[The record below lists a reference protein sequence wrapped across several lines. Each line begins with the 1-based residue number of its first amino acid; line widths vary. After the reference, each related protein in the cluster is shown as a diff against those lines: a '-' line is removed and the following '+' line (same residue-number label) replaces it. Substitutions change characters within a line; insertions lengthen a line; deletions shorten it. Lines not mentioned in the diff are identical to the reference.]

1 MVGLARK
8 ILISAAADGLVLQP
22 LSSKKDHRPPASP
35 IKLKYGDAAISNN
48 HVSREVP
55 SDAITKPNASFES
68 FGIVGLITVPP
79 HSYLVTI
86 TRRQQVAVVR
96 GRPVYVVTEVALT
109 PCSSQS
115 EAAEAIARTA
125 AHLKRASDAPA
136 AGGSSATDTSSA
148 GDSDDNDESSAPVP
162 VAASDDVSD
171 AAAEEEPDDSRGR
184 PRSITSIASDVMTK
198 KGGYGRFAQR
208 WFSRGGW
215 MQDQKRSMGLSNGPP
230 AAAGGSDGGDSKKG
244 GVPSPEG
251 PVVAG
256 AGDGVK
262 TTEAAAKSATTGSA
276 AALLPKLLRTTQI
289 LFGTSRSFFFSYD
302 HDITRS
308 LSSQPLDA
316 AQSEIP
322 LCRRVDPVFW
332 WNRHVS
338 QRLVEAGADAFV
350 LPLMQGF
357 VGQRTFVVDSDPPQ
371 VDEGVK
377 DSLELS
383 DLRSRPQSGTA
394 SPQSER
400 TSESLN
406 RRSSEKVFDITVIS
420 RRSVKRAGLRYLRRG
435 VDDNGNTANFVET
448 EQILSPAEGGAADKT
463 YSFTQI
469 RGSIPLFFVQSPY
482 SLKPAPVIQHSPES
496 NYQALKKQF
505 SMLKKQYGSLQ
516 IVNLVEKHGTEASIG
531 EQYEKCI
538 KRLNEESGPDGAVP
552 FEWFDFHSEC
562 RGMKFENVSKLVD
575 ILRKQLER
583 FGSTVESSGEIISRQ
598 AGVLRTNCMDCLDRT
613 NVCQSSF
620 AKFMLDLQLSQQGFD
635 MSAQRDQETS
645 WFNTLWADNGDSI
658 SKQYASTA
666 AMKGDY
672 TRTKKRDVRGA
683 LTDIGLSV
691 NRLWSGMINDFFV
704 QTTIDFLLGNVTALV
719 FDEFEVNMMSQDP
732 AVSMQRMREQAIELC
747 QKRVVA
753 DEKEEFIGG
762 WTMLTPH
769 TSDSLTAQPFEEAVL
784 LLTDVAMYLCRFD
797 WNLDKVSSFERVE
810 LGSVKKVKFG
820 AYVTSTTA
828 PWQLDET
835 KNQGIL
841 VLYKPGTK
849 DVIRVNTRSLSASF
863 GKAAAAADDKDKN
876 PNAPGPVGLAGILS
890 RRPAPPTERKI
901 ALKALYSQSSLA
913 ESSGGNGL
921 TEVQQVVSI
930 SAQLERLVALNTPIS
945 AGTER
950 ESILES
956 GDIISAAEAKRNA
969 GLLEQLGY
977 SIRKLVWA

>member
-8 ILISAAADGLVLQP
+8 ILVSAAVDGLVLQP
-22 LSSKKDHRPPASP
+22 LSSKKDPRPPASP
-35 IKLKYGDAAISNN
+35 VKLKYGDATVSHA
-48 HVSREVP
+48 SREVP
-55 SDAITKPNASFES
+55 GDAVAKPNASFES
-68 FGIVGLITVPP
+68 FGIIGLITVPP

-86 TRRQQVAVVR
+86 TRRQQVALVR

-109 PCSSQS
+109 PCSSQP
-115 EAAEAIARTA
+115 EATEAIARTA
-125 AHLKRASDAPA
+125 AHLKRAAAASEATA
-136 AGGSSATDTSSA
+136 AGESATDSS
-148 GDSDDNDESSAPVP
+148 DSDDENAPPAPV
-162 VAASDDVSD
+162 VSDDVSD
-171 AAAEEEPDDSRGR
+171 DAAEPDDSRGR
-184 PRSITSIASDVMTK
+184 PRSITSIASDVMNK
-198 KGGYGRFAQR
+198 RGGYGRFAQR
-208 WFSRGGW
+208 WFSGGGW

-230 AAAGGSDGGDSKKG
+230 VAQQDAAAADGSDGDSRKG

-251 PVVAG
+251 PAT
-256 AGDGVK
+256 GDAVK
-262 TTEAAAKSATTGSA
+262 AEETAQPTMGSA

-308 LSSQPLDA
+308 LSSQPPNA
-316 AQSEIP
+316 AQSELP

-332 WNRHVS
+332 WNRHVLK
-338 QRLVEAGADAFV
+338 RFVEAGADAFA

-377 DSLELS
+377 DSLEMS

-394 SPQSER
+394 SPQNER
-400 TSESLN
+400 LSESLN
-406 RRSSEKVFDITVIS
+406 RRSSEKIFDITIIS

-448 EQILSPAEGGAADKT
+448 EQILSPAEGSAAEKT
-463 YSFTQI
+463 CSFTQI

-496 NYQALKKQF
+496 NYQALKKHF
-505 SMLKKQYGSLQ
+505 SMLKTQYGSLQ
-516 IVNLVEKHGTEASIG
+516 AVNLVEKHGIEASIG
-531 EQYEKCI
+531 EQYEKGVQ
-538 KRLNEESGPDGAVP
+538 RLNEESGPSEGVP

-575 ILRKQLER
+575 ILGKQLER
-583 FGSTVESSGEIISRQ
+583 FGSTVEVNGEIASRQ

-620 AKFMLDLQLSQQGFD
+620 AKFMLDHQLSQQGFD
-635 MSAQRDQETS
+635 MSAQRDQETA

-691 NRLWSGMINDFFV
+691 NRLWSGENNSMINDFFV
-704 QTTIDFLLGNVTALV
+704 QTTIDFLLGNVTAMV

-753 DEKEEFIGG
+753 DEKEEFIDG

-769 TSDSLTAQPFEEAVL
+769 TSNSLTAQPFEEAVL

-810 LGSVKKVKFG
+810 LASVKKATFG

-841 VLYKPGTK
+841 VTYKPSTK

-863 GKAAAAADDKDKN
+863 GKMDDKDKA
-876 PNAPGPVGLAGILS
+876 PDAPGPVGLAGILS
-890 RRPAPPTERKI
+890 RRPAPPAERKI
-901 ALKALYSQSSLA
+901 ALKALYSLSSLA

-921 TEVQQVVSI
+921 TEIQQVVSI
-930 SAQLERLVALNTPIS
+930 SAQLERLIALNTPIS
-945 AGTER
+945 AGSKR

>member
-1 MVGLARK
+1 M
-8 ILISAAADGLVLQP
+8 
-22 LSSKKDHRPPASP
+22 
-35 IKLKYGDAAISNN
+35 
-48 HVSREVP
+48 
-55 SDAITKPNASFES
+55 
-68 FGIVGLITVPP
+68 
-79 HSYLVTI
+79 
-86 TRRQQVAVVR
+86 R

-125 AHLKRASDAPA
+125 AHLKRVSDASA
-136 AGGSSATDTSSA
+136 AGGGGSATDSGST
-148 GDSDDNDESSAPVP
+148 GGRDSDDNDESSAPAPSVP
-162 VAASDDVSD
+162 ELAVASDDVSD
-171 AAAEEEPDDSRGR
+171 DAAEEPDDNSGDGR
-184 PRSITSIASDVMTK
+184 PRSVTSIASDVMTK

-230 AAAGGSDGGDSKKG
+230 AAGGSVGDGGDSKKG
-244 GVPSPEG
+244 GVPSSEG

-256 AGDGVK
+256 ARDGVK
-262 TTEAAAKSATTGSA
+262 TEAVAKSAATGSA

-302 HDITRS
+302 HDLTRN
-308 LSSQPLDA
+308 LSSQPLNA
-316 AQSEIP
+316 AQSELP
-322 LCRRVDPVFW
+322 LFRRVDPVFW

-338 QRLVEAGADAFV
+338 QRFVDAGADAFV

-377 DSLELS
+377 DSLELN

-400 TSESLN
+400 LSESLS
-406 RRSSEKVFDITVIS
+406 RRPSEKVFDITVIS

-435 VDDNGNTANFVET
+435 IDDNGNTANFVET
-448 EQILSPAEGGAADKT
+448 EQILSPAEANAADKT

-516 IVNLVEKHGTEASIG
+516 ILNLVEKHGVEASIG
-531 EQYEKCI
+531 EQYEKAI
-538 KRLNEESGPDGAVP
+538 KRLNEESGPGEAIP

-562 RGMKFENVSKLVD
+562 RGMKFENVSKLVN
-575 ILRKQLER
+575 ILGKQLER
-583 FGSTVESSGEIISRQ
+583 FGSTVESGGEISSRQ

-620 AKFMLDLQLSQQGFD
+620 AKFMLDLQLSEQGFD

-672 TRTKKRDVRGA
+672 TRTRKRDVRGA

-691 NRLWSGMINDFFV
+691 NRLWSG
-704 QTTIDFLLGNVTALV
+704 
-719 FDEFEVNMMSQDP
+719 
-732 AVSMQRMREQAIELC
+732 
-747 QKRVVA
+747 
-753 DEKEEFIGG
+753 
-762 WTMLTPH
+762 
-769 TSDSLTAQPFEEAVL
+769 
-784 LLTDVAMYLCRFD
+784 
-797 WNLDKVSSFERVE
+797 
-810 LGSVKKVKFG
+810 
-820 AYVTSTTA
+820 
-828 PWQLDET
+828 
-835 KNQGIL
+835 
-841 VLYKPGTK
+841 
-849 DVIRVNTRSLSASF
+849 
-863 GKAAAAADDKDKN
+863 
-876 PNAPGPVGLAGILS
+876 
-890 RRPAPPTERKI
+890 
-901 ALKALYSQSSLA
+901 
-913 ESSGGNGL
+913 
-921 TEVQQVVSI
+921 
-930 SAQLERLVALNTPIS
+930 
-945 AGTER
+945 
-950 ESILES
+950 
-956 GDIISAAEAKRNA
+956 
-969 GLLEQLGY
+969 
-977 SIRKLVWA
+977 

>member
-22 LSSKKDHRPPASP
+22 LSSKKDPRPPASP
-35 IKLKYGDAAISNN
+35 VKLKYGDATVSHA
-48 HVSREVP
+48 SREVP
-55 SDAITKPNASFES
+55 GDAVVKPNASFES
-68 FGIVGLITVPP
+68 FGIIGLITVPP

-86 TRRQQVAVVR
+86 TRRQQVALVR

-109 PCSSQS
+109 PCSSQP
-115 EAAEAIARTA
+115 EATEAIARTA
-125 AHLKRASDAPA
+125 AHLKRAAAASEATA
-136 AGGSSATDTSSA
+136 AGESATDSS
-148 GDSDDNDESSAPVP
+148 DSDDENAPPAPAV
-162 VAASDDVSD
+162 SDDVSD
-171 AAAEEEPDDSRGR
+171 DAAEPDDSRGR
-184 PRSITSIASDVMTK
+184 PRSVTSIASDVMNK
-198 KGGYGRFAQR
+198 RGGYGRFAQR
-208 WFSRGGW
+208 WFSGGGW

-230 AAAGGSDGGDSKKG
+230 VAQQDAAAAGGSDGDSRKG

-251 PVVAG
+251 PAT
-256 AGDGVK
+256 GDAVK
-262 TTEAAAKSATTGSA
+262 AEEAAQPAMGSA
-276 AALLPKLLRTTQI
+276 AALLPKLLRSTQI

-308 LSSQPLDA
+308 LSSQPSNA
-316 AQSEIP
+316 AQSELP

-332 WNRHVS
+332 WNRHVLK
-338 QRLVEAGADAFV
+338 RFVEAGADAFA

-377 DSLELS
+377 DSLEMS

-394 SPQSER
+394 SPQNER
-400 TSESLN
+400 LSESLN
-406 RRSSEKVFDITVIS
+406 RRSSEKIFDITIIS

-448 EQILSPAEGGAADKT
+448 EQILSPAEGSAAEKT
-463 YSFTQI
+463 CSFTQI

-496 NYQALKKQF
+496 NYQALKKHF
-505 SMLKKQYGSLQ
+505 SMLKTQYGSLQ
-516 IVNLVEKHGTEASIG
+516 AVNLVEKHGIEASIG
-531 EQYEKCI
+531 EQYEKGVQ
-538 KRLNEESGPDGAVP
+538 RLNEESGPSEGVP

-575 ILRKQLER
+575 ILGKQLER
-583 FGSTVESSGEIISRQ
+583 FGSTVEANGEIASRQ

-620 AKFMLDLQLSQQGFD
+620 AKFMLDHQLSQQGFD
-635 MSAQRDQETS
+635 MSAQRDQETA

-704 QTTIDFLLGNVTALV
+704 QTTIDFLLGNVTAMV

-753 DEKEEFIGG
+753 DETEEFIDG

-769 TSDSLTAQPFEEAVL
+769 TSNSLTAQPFEEAVL

-810 LGSVKKVKFG
+810 LASVKKVTFG

-841 VLYKPGTK
+841 VVYKPSTK

-863 GKAAAAADDKDKN
+863 GKTDDKDKA
-876 PNAPGPVGLAGILS
+876 PDAPGPVGLAGILS
-890 RRPAPPTERKI
+890 RRPAPPAERKI
-901 ALKALYSQSSLA
+901 ALKALYSLSSLA

-921 TEVQQVVSI
+921 TEIQQVVSI
-930 SAQLERLVALNTPIS
+930 SAQLERLIALNTPIS
-945 AGTER
+945 AGSKR
-950 ESILES
+950 QSILES